1 MEWEGKPQDASQETC
16 LSHNNLIKPSGK
28 KVLKVMKDLGELNDN
43 ELLFEDLSI
52 KVTRKELDEFIS
64 GSPYKT
70 EKLFKKIGVKLYD
83 DSIYIEQKEK
93 VISIVEKRNKI
104 VHHNDNASDIAF
116 SDIRTNIS
124 TITEYMSNLNNLI
137 KKEIEK

>member
-1 MEWEGKPQDASQETC
+1 MIK
-16 LSHNNLIKPSGK
+16 LISTE
-28 KVLKVMKDLGELNDN
+28 VLLY
-43 ELLFEDLSI
+43 EDL
-52 KVTRKELDEFIS
+52 V
-64 GSPYKT
+64 
-70 EKLFKKIGVKLYD
+70 
-83 DSIYIEQKEK
+83 YIEQKEK

-116 SDIRTNIS
+116 SDIRTNIT